1 MAGPMGGT
9 LRERDMIVDV
19 ADLQY
24 AWRNGTG
31 PVIDIPSLRID
42 AGERVLLWGPSG
54 SGKSTLL
61 GLLGGVVPP
70 QQGGLRLLGKDLA
83 RMRGPQRDRF
93 RADHIGVIFQLF
105 NLVPY
110 LSVVENVTLPCRFSR
125 HRRANAL
132 RRSASVGREAL
143 RWLTALELSDPAVL
157 ERPVAELSVGQ
168 QQRVAAAR
176 ALIGAPAMVLADEPT
191 SALDADLKEA
201 FLSLLLNECAR
212 EGTTLLFVSHDRSF
226 LPRFDRGV
234 DFAALN
240 RACPG
245 PSAEPAP
252 RRRIA

>member
-1 MAGPMGGT
+1 
-9 LRERDMIVDV
+9 MIVDLT
-19 ADLQY
+19 DLRY
-24 AWRNGTG
+24 VWTNGAG
-31 PVIDIPSLRID
+31 PVIDIPSLTIE
-42 AGERVLLWGPSG
+42 AGERVVLWGPSG

-70 QQGGLRLLGKDLA
+70 QQGRLRLLGQDLA

-110 LSVVENVTLPCRFSR
+110 LSVVENVTLPCRFSS

-132 RRSASVGREAL
+132 RRSSSVEREAI
-143 RWLTALELSDPAVL
+143 RWLSALELSDREIL
-157 ERPVAELSVGQ
+157 DRPVVELSVGQ

-176 ALIGAPAMVLADEPT
+176 ALIGAPALILADEPT

-201 FLSLLLNECAR
+201 FLGLLLAECAR
-212 EGTTLLFVSHDRSF
+212 EGATLLFVSHDRSF

-240 RACPG
+240 QACPR
-245 PSAEPAP
+245 PSGEPVLQE
-252 RRRIA
+252 RIA